1 MKTQQE
7 LNMPPKKKKKNQKQ
21 KQKQKKERI
30 FIAINDETE

>member
-7 LNMPPKKKKKNQKQ
+7 LNMPPKRKKKKKR

>member
-7 LNMPPKKKKKNQKQ
+7 LNMPPKKKKEEEEEEEE
-21 KQKQKKERI
+21 ERI

>member
-30 FIAINDETE
+30 FIAINNETE